1 MSAGFSCCCCC
12 CVTHTDTH
20 TVKALEGK
28 ERKRGDSE
36 KRIRKSGEQQSGDGS
51 DGWWLPR

>member
-1 MSAGFSCCCCC
+1 MSAAGFSCCCC
-12 CVTHTDTH
+12 VTHTH

>member
-1 MSAGFSCCCCC
+1 MSAAGFSSCC
-12 CVTHTDTH
+12 CVTHTHTH
-20 TVKALEGK
+20 CQSARGK
-28 ERKRGDSE
+28 GEEKGDSE